1 MQALKGKAEM
11 QTARKSDFLAQMSH
25 DLKSPLH
32 AIIGITDILSSR
44 KELTASDRAPCF
56 TSRELGTAL
65 WNR

>member
-44 KELTASDRAPCF
+44 KELRQVTVHSCF

>member
-1 MQALKGKAEM
+1 MQALKGKAEIP

-44 KELTASDRAPCF
+44 KELH
-56 TSRELGTAL
+56 GK
-65 WNR
+65 